1 MYVSRWLVAQARRC
15 TVDPYTYSAC
25 IDTHSRPYTFTAL
38 INTEPKFL
46 RMAPLVEGH
55 YAILLSSQQK
65 AKMTMVGAHMY
76 DTYVSYTQVYRTLFT
91 C

>member
-1 MYVSRWLVAQARRC
+1 
-15 TVDPYTYSAC
+15 
-25 IDTHSRPYTFTAL
+25 
-38 INTEPKFL
+38 
-46 RMAPLVEGH
+46 MAPLVEGH